1 LITNLL
7 LVALKL
13 TFSSNRKFNDGTAT
27 HTGSSEGTQVVKK
40 VAVKRKLKDES
51 KVKYDGSKEKTTT
64 AGSAMNV
71 FRIML
76 IFCE

>member
-1 LITNLL
+1 
-7 LVALKL
+7 VALKL
-13 TFSSNRKFNDGTAT
+13 TFSSNRKFIDDATT
-27 HTGSSEGTQVVKK
+27 HTGSFESKQVVKK

-51 KVKYDGSKEKTTT
+51 KVNYDGSKEKVTT

-71 FRIML
+71 FHVMLL